1 MPIIKKTASEFETIK
16 GIKIS
21 KNVWDEVQ
29 EYCNTFGFSKDEFL
43 NQACEH
49 ILRKDT
55 EWKAVKKTAVS
66 SKKIT
71 K

>member
-1 MPIIKKTASEFETIK
+1 MPIIKKTASEFEMIK

-29 EYCNTFGFSKDEFL
+29 AYCNTFGFTKDEFL
-43 NQACEH
+43 TQACEH
-49 ILRKDT
+49 ILRKDKD
-55 EWKAVKKTAVS
+55 WKSAKKTAGS
-66 SKKIT
+66 NKKVI